1 MDLMETKEIELG
13 IKGMSC
19 SHCVRSVTE
28 ILKSIPGVVACHV
41 DLSRGTATVTFD
53 PGKTS
58 KDKMVEEINNS
69 DAYKTV

>member
-1 MDLMETKEIELG
+1 METKEIELG

-19 SHCVRSVTE
+19 GHCVRTVTD
-28 ILKSIPGVVACHV
+28 ILKSIPGVMACNV
-41 DLSRGTATVTFD
+41 DLSSGKATVTFD

-69 DAYKTV
+69 GTYKTV

>member
-1 MDLMETKEIELG
+1 MEIKEIELG

-19 SHCVRSVTE
+19 GHCVQSVTE
-28 ILKSIPGVVACHV
+28 ILKNIPGVVACNV
-41 DLSRGTATVTFD
+41 DLSNGTATVTFD

-69 DAYKTV
+69 GTYKTV